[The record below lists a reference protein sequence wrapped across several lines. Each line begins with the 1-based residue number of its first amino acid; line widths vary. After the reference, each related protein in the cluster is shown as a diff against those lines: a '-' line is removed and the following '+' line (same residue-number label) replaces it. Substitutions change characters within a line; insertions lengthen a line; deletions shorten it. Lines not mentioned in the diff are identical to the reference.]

1 MGSSTI
7 VSTQGKWVCDGAPKN
22 SDREYYGAGPHE
34 PCENDG
40 PDCMMCGLPKEA
52 MTASRTILSRRGG
65 GGVRGGGKAAKE
77 PIIAIAV
84 LVLLI
89 VVGAGGFWFVAREK
103 SQEQTEIVDANTNQD
118 TTTPTQPTQTN
129 SLAIVSDTASNPQL
143 ISQGEKVLFA
153 GGKNFQ
159 QKTTAAQA
167 FAKQDWDRAIQ
178 QYQQAVGADPNDPEA
193 KIYLNNAK
201 AKKSGN
207 LMTMAVVVP
216 VTPSVNEA
224 KEVLRGIAQ
233 YQDEF
238 NDTLPG
244 QFLEVVIVD
253 EAQGNLAESLAQDL
267 INSPVN
273 ILGVMGHGVDSYSR
287 QALQLYEQ
295 NNLAVLSSLNTAITS
310 SGGKSTVRT
319 IPLSQSATLLGRY
332 LQKVGETLANYAV
345 KNNSPGNVVVFYN
358 SDSPYSQQLKTQFV
372 NGMSKTNGKVIAE
385 VDIIAAGFDA
395 SGAMENATANGANV
409 AFLALSKNKVNQAIS
424 LAKANNNNNNRLT
437 FLGADELYNP
447 TILAQGDEAI
457 NGLVL
462 AVPWQW
468 NQNDAFASQAA
479 KLWQGRISWR
489 TATSYDAAQALV
501 TAFQNSP
508 GDRFGISQELNQG
521 VSLAKSVTDFN
532 IFDKIP
538 LVKAV
543 PGKEA
548 GFNYQ
553 FDPIQ

>member
-1 MGSSTI
+1 MGSTTT

-52 MTASRTILSRRGG
+52 MTPPKTIVSRRGG
-65 GGVRGGGKAAKE
+65 GGGSGGGSGGGRVAKE
-77 PIIAIAV
+77 PIIAIAI
-84 LVLLI
+84 LLLFM
-89 VVGAGGFWFVAREK
+89 VGGAGGFWYLTREK
-103 SQEQTEIVDANTNQD
+103 SQEQTEIVDTNKNQD
-118 TTTPTQPTQTN
+118 TTTPTQTN
-129 SLAIVSDTASNPQL
+129 SLAIISDTASNPLL
-143 ISQGEKVLFA
+143 ISQGETVLFA

-159 QKTTAAQA
+159 QKSTAAEA
-167 FAKQDWDRAIQ
+167 FANKNWDTAIQ
-178 QYQQAVGADPNDPEA
+178 QYQQAVRADPNDPEA

-224 KEVLRGIAQ
+224 KEVLRGVAQ

-238 NDTLPG
+238 NGTLPG

-273 ILGVMGHGVDSYSR
+273 VLGVMGHGVDSYSR

-332 LQKVGETLANYAV
+332 LENVGETLANYAV
-345 KNNSPGNVVVFYN
+345 KNNSPANVIVFYN
-358 SDSPYSQQLKTQFV
+358 SDSPYSQQLKNQFV
-372 NGMSKTNGKVIAE
+372 NGMSNTNGKVIEE
-385 VDIIAAGFDA
+385 VDITVAGFDA
-395 SGAMENATANGANV
+395 SKAMENAGANGANV
-409 AFLALSKNKVNQAIS
+409 AFLALSKNKVNTAIN
-424 LAKANNNNNNRLT
+424 LGKANNNRLSL
-437 FLGADELYNP
+437 LGADELYNP
-447 TILAQGDEAI
+447 TILAKGNEAI

-468 NQNDAFASQAA
+468 NQNDSFASQAA

-489 TATSYDAAQALV
+489 TATSYDATQALV
-501 TAFQNSP
+501 TAFENSP
-508 GDRFGISQELNQG
+508 GDRAGISQELNQG

-543 PGKEA
+543 PGKAA

-553 FDPIQ
+553 FDSIQ

>member
-1 MGSSTI
+1 MGSSTT

-40 PDCMMCGLPKEA
+40 PDCMICGLPKEA
-52 MTASRTILSRRGG
+52 MTPPKTIVSGRSRR
-65 GGVRGGGKAAKE
+65 VEKVAKE

-84 LVLLI
+84 LI
-89 VVGAGGFWFVAREK
+89 MFMIVGAGGFWYLSREK
-103 SQEQTEIVDANTNQD
+103 SQEQTTKIADTKKNQD
-118 TTTPTQPTQTN
+118 TTIPTQTN
-129 SLAIVSDTASNPQL
+129 SLAIVSETASNPLL
-143 ISQGEKVLFA
+143 ISQGETVLFL
-153 GGKNFQ
+153 GGANFQ
-159 QKTTAAQA
+159 QKSTASKA
-167 FAKQDWDRAIQ
+167 FADQNWDRAIQ
-178 QYQQAVGADPNDPEA
+178 LYQQAVGADPNDPEA
-193 KIYLNNAK
+193 KIYLNNAQ

-207 LMTMAVVVP
+207 LMTMAIVVP

-224 KEVLRGIAQ
+224 KEVLRGVAQ

-238 NDTLPG
+238 NRTLPRKY
-244 QFLEVVIVD
+244 LEVVIVD

-273 ILGVMGHGVDSYSR
+273 VLGVMGHGVDNYSR

-295 NNLAVLSSLNTAITS
+295 NNIAVLSSLNTAITS
-310 SGGKSTVRT
+310 SGNKSTVRT
-319 IPLSQSATLLGRY
+319 IPLSQSATLLGTY

-345 KNNSPGNVVVFYN
+345 KNNSPANVVVFYN

-372 NGMSKTNGKVIAE
+372 NAMSNTNGKVIEE
-385 VDIIAAGFDA
+385 VDITATGFDA
-395 SGAMENATANGANV
+395 NMAMENTRVNDGNV
-409 AFLALSKNKVNQAIS
+409 AFLALSKNKVNTAIN
-424 LAKANNNNNNRLT
+424 LAKANKNRLT
-437 FLGADELYNP
+437 LLGADELYNP
-447 TILAQGDEAI
+447 TILSRGNQAI

-468 NQNDAFASQAA
+468 NQNDSFASQAA

-489 TATSYDAAQALV
+489 TATSYDATQALV
-501 TAFQNSP
+501 TAFKNSP
-508 GDRFGISQELNQG
+508 GDRIGISQELNQG
-521 VSLAKSVTDFN
+521 ISLAKSVTDFN
-532 IFDKIP
+532 IFNQIP

-543 PGKEA
+543 PGKAA

-553 FDPIQ
+553 FDPVQ